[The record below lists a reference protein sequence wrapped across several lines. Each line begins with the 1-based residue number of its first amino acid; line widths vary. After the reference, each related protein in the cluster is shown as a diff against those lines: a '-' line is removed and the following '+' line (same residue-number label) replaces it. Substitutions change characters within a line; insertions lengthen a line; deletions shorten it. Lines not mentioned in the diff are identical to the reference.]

1 MSAQRRRESY
11 GGCWRPKCVPISRR
25 RMGGGEVPINCRR
38 SAGMV
43 TLTKVGQPRRHCD
56 ELSTMDSGSGDTV
69 RTNGTGRV

>member
-1 MSAQRRRESY
+1 
-11 GGCWRPKCVPISRR
+11 
-25 RMGGGEVPINCRR
+25 MGGGEVPINCRR

-56 ELSTMDSGSGDTV
+56 ELSAMDSGSGDTV